1 MVNGLENIKL
11 QPQEEEIEIS
21 KILDKIAFNC
31 PHCHKEINETHLD
44 EKGRYFQSI
53 KEKIRKTTE
62 EMLNS
67 QKVIQKK
74 QLLEQIEAERS
85 YEKFGEVIKD
95 KKVIEELTK
104 TAKKLE
110 EEKLEIILKSKE
122 DLAKATSYDE
132 IRKLEGFKELE
143 EKVDRQQKEIEE
155 LKIGNQPEIQT
166 LKETI
171 KKLEENIA
179 KEKLETERAKSSEEV
194 EKLDRVKELKE
205 KVDKYQKESEEKEKQ
220 LSELKSS
227 EYIEGLERVKKLVEE
242 NNELRNQNQSLR
254 DQGRMSKK
262 KGENFEQYILEELSR
277 VFDNKDRISKITQM
291 GVKADFIQ
299 EVLTENGEQVAGR
312 IIYEVKNE
320 KKWDPKWVS
329 KLENDMANE
338 KADFGIII
346 AICENGKSLRCLDPR
361 KKIYVSDDEQF
372 IHIAKIMRD
381 SLIQKH
387 NYLKKGDVDEDSKE
401 KRIKNFE
408 EWISSKFPQY
418 LSRLENELTNL
429 KKGSHH
435 AEKIIE
441 ITRNAE
447 ANIRKIILEEARIEI
462 SNL

>member
-166 LKETI
+166 LKENI

-312 IIYEVKNE
+312 IIYEAKNE
-320 KKWDPKWVS
+320 KK
-329 KLENDMANE
+329 
-338 KADFGIII
+338 
-346 AICENGKSLRCLDPR
+346 
-361 KKIYVSDDEQF
+361 
-372 IHIAKIMRD
+372 
-381 SLIQKH
+381 
-387 NYLKKGDVDEDSKE
+387 
-401 KRIKNFE
+401 
-408 EWISSKFPQY
+408 
-418 LSRLENELTNL
+418 
-429 KKGSHH
+429 
-435 AEKIIE
+435 
-441 ITRNAE
+441 
-447 ANIRKIILEEARIEI
+447 
-462 SNL
+462 

>member
-1 MVNGLENIKL
+1 MANGLENIKPQL
-11 QPQEEEIEIS
+11 QEEEIEIR
-21 KILDKIAFNC
+21 KILDKISFDC
-31 PHCHKEINETHLD
+31 PHCYKEINETHLD

-67 QKVIQKK
+67 QKAVQKK

-85 YEKFGEVIKD
+85 YEKFGEVIKKD
-95 KKVIEELTK
+95 KVIEELTI
-104 TAKKLE
+104 TTKKLGE
-110 EEKLEIILKSKE
+110 EILEIKLKSKE

-143 EKVDRQQKEIEE
+143 KKVEKYQKEVEE

-166 LKETI
+166 LKGTI
-171 KKLEENIA
+171 KTLEESIA
-179 KEKLETERAKSSEEV
+179 KEKLETEKAKSSEEV
-194 EKLDRVKELKE
+194 EKL
-205 KVDKYQKESEEKEKQ
+205 
-220 LSELKSS
+220 
-227 EYIEGLERVKKLVEE
+227 ERVRKLVEE

-312 IIYEVKNE
+312 IIYEAKNE
-320 KKWDPKWVS
+320 KKWDPKWVN

-338 KADFGIII
+338 RADFGIII

-361 KKIYVSDDEQF
+361 KKIYVSDDENF

-387 NYLKKGDVDEDSKE
+387 NYLKKGDMDEDSKE

-408 EWISSKFPQY
+408 EWISSKLPQY

-429 KKGSHH
+429 KKSSHH
-435 AEKIIE
+435 ADKIIE
-441 ITRNAE
+441 ITHNTE
-447 ANIRKIILEEARIEI
+447 INIRKIILEEVRIEL